1 MIFSTKLYRI
11 RKPDVISHVKKH
23 GVNSI
28 SFFCATTGFPVAAA
42 CVFVKEE
49 FPEHKEEMERK
60 LEVLKEFY
68 GYKKISED

>member
-1 MIFSTKLYRI
+1 MKFSVKLYRG
-11 RKPDVISHVKKH
+11 RKDDVISHVRKH
-23 GVNSI
+23 GIHSI

-60 LEVLKEFY
+60 LDVLKEFY
-68 GYKKISED
+68 GYKEIEE